1 MTEIEALY
9 DVTHHPKVVSGEWSR
24 REALHDFLQQWDAN
38 TDGTVTREE
47 FIDYF
52 KDISLGIEDN
62 AQFIECI
69 RNIFPTLAPPPL
81 PTPRVDG
88 DPLGRPG
95 RTPDP
100 AAEGKLAR
108 EARRSSQGS
117 ASRKVPTPKEVAER
131 AADIDMVRNIKTPS
145 TAQRRAEV
153 EG

>member
-1 MTEIEALY
+1 M
-9 DVTHHPKVVSGEWSR
+9 THHPKVVSGEWSR

-117 ASRKVPTPKEVAER
+117 ASRKVPTPKEKR
-131 AADIDMVRNIKTPS
+131 KTPP
-145 TAQRRAEV
+145 TLKVHDEPVAV
-153 EG
+153 EDSNVFSLLSIEDDE